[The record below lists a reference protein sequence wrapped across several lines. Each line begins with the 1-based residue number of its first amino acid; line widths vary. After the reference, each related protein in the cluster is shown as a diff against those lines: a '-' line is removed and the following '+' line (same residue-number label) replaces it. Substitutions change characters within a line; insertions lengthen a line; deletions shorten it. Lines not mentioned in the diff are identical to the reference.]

1 MKLASVKTHSQT
13 FNHMGRPRSTE
24 KGLQEVRE
32 TAVALLLIFMETP
45 PTLYVRNKL
54 ARTQGIKQ
62 HTTELF
68 ILSNFSS

>member
-13 FNHMGRPRSTE
+13 FNHTGRPRSTE
-24 KGLQEVRE
+24 KGLQEVRK
-32 TAVALLLIFMETP
+32 TAVALLLILMETP